1 MSLALERFSDVT
13 RKMKEKEEGNGR
25 GDVNSFMGTAD
36 EYIRLVA
43 SVRVR
48 FFSVAILSLS
58 TKS

>member
-36 EYIRLVA
+36 EYIRLVS

-48 FFSVAILSLS
+48 FLPFAISS
-58 TKS
+58 P